1 MHKRTIL
8 GRGERKRGTVKKDRR
23 DERDLNSTWRTDD
36 SPGGK

>member
-8 GRGERKRGTVKKDRR
+8 GRGAVKKDRR